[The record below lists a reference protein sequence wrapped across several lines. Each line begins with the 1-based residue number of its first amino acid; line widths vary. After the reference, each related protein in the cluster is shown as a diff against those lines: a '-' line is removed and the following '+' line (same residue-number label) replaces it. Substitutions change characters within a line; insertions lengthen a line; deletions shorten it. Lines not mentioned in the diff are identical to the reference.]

1 MPSPITHPAY
11 SRLVI
16 AACADA
22 LALFDE
28 DTITEHPPVPPGR
41 DLGSEVRRALDGSR
55 LRAGGGIL
63 PPRPALSA
71 NRPSPHS
78 LKTPDEAYDLA
89 VDNDLERRC
98 CRCSR

>member
-16 AACADA
+16 AAC
-22 LALFDE
+22 
-28 DTITEHPPVPPGR
+28 
-41 DLGSEVRRALDGSR
+41 SEVRRALDGSR

-78 LKTPDEAYDLA
+78 LKTPQEALS
-89 VDNDLERRC
+89 
-98 CRCSR
+98 CSATTSS